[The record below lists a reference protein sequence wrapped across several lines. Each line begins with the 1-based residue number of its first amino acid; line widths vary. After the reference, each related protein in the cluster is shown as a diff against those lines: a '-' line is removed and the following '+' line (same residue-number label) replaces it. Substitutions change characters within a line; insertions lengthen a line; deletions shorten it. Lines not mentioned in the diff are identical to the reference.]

1 MSASL
6 HPGMTPAPK
15 AALGRTEFVAL
26 VAFVMALNSAAIDV
40 FIPGLR
46 DIAQEFGVES
56 NARQLVITTYVVGF
70 GAAQLIYGPLADR
83 FGRRPILLVGLAIYL
98 AGAVASIFAPS
109 FGALLALRFVQG
121 IGAAATR
128 VVATALV
135 RDRFSGAPMANVMS
149 LIMMVFMIMPVL
161 APNLG
166 ALVLLFADWH
176 GLGAVMAAI
185 GLIALVWAGLRLPE
199 TLTPEK
205 RRPLSGAKLKE
216 AFSIV
221 ATNRI
226 AAFYTLAQA
235 AFFGVLLA
243 FVNMAEQIFTET
255 YDLGRAFTLIFA
267 VMAGFMALSSF
278 ANSRLVERLG
288 TRRLSHTALL
298 AYLIIVAIHLVLAV
312 IYGGVTPFWMFLIL
326 FSASLCCFGFVPPN
340 FNAIAM
346 EPMGHV
352 AGVAS
357 AVLGASQM
365 VVGGALGAIIAA
377 FYDGSLYALLAGSVG
392 LAVVSLG
399 MAAIA
404 ERGRLFGT

>member
-1 MSASL
+1 
-6 HPGMTPAPK
+6 
-15 AALGRTEFVAL
+15 
-26 VAFVMALNSAAIDV
+26 
-40 FIPGLR
+40 
-46 DIAQEFGVES
+46 
-56 NARQLVITTYVVGF
+56 
-70 GAAQLIYGPLADR
+70 
-83 FGRRPILLVGLAIYL
+83 
-98 AGAVASIFAPS
+98 
-109 FGALLALRFVQG
+109 
-121 IGAAATR
+121 
-128 VVATALV
+128 
-135 RDRFSGAPMANVMS
+135 MANVMS

-166 ALVLLFADWH
+166 SLVLLFADWH
-176 GLGAVMAAI
+176 GLGGVMALV
-185 GLIALVWAGLRLPE
+185 GLIALVWVLLRLPE
-199 TLTPEK
+199 TLAPEN
-205 RRPLSGAKLKE
+205 RRPLTGARLAE
-216 AFSIV
+216 AFRIV
-221 ATNRI
+221 ASNRI

-267 VMAGFMALSSF
+267 VMATFMAASSF

-288 TRRLSHTALL
+288 TRRLSHTALV
-298 AYLIIVAIHLVLAV
+298 AYLIVVAIHLVLAA
-312 IYGGVTPFWMFLIL
+312 IYGGITPFWMFLIL

-365 VVGGALGAIIAA
+365 VIGGALGAAIAF

-399 MAAIA
+399 MVAIA
-404 ERGRLFGT
+404 ERGRLFTS